1 MVPMVRGLSP
11 VFRKKKE
18 GQRKDASCTVSQVP
32 LSQNN
37 QHAQVAYF
45 GGEML

>member
-1 MVPMVRGLSP
+1 MVPMVGGLSP

-37 QHAQVAYF
+37 QHTKVAYF